1 MDEQKPEPIV
11 EEFKGNKVLVLN
23 PGSKFPFS
31 FGVGKA
37 KLMLDNIEA
46 IKNFVAQYDKKPA

>member
-1 MDEQKPEPIV
+1 MDEQKPTPIV
-11 EEFKGNKVLVLN
+11 EEFKGNKVLNLN

-37 KLMLDNIEA
+37 KLILENIDA
-46 IKNFVAQYDKKPA
+46 IKKFVEEYGRKE

>member
-1 MDEQKPEPIV
+1 MEEQKPIPVV

-31 FGVGKA
+31 FGAGKA
-37 KLMLDNIEA
+37 KIILENIEA
-46 IKNFVAQYDKKPA
+46 IKKFVAEYGKIS

>member
-1 MDEQKPEPIV
+1 MEEQKTQPVV

-37 KLMLDNIEA
+37 KVILENIEA
-46 IKNFVAQYDKKPA
+46 IKKFVAEYDKKQD

>member
-1 MDEQKPEPIV
+1 MEEQKSPVV

-31 FGVGKA
+31 FGAGKA
-37 KLMLDNIEA
+37 KIILENIEA
-46 IKNFVAQYDKKPA
+46 IKKFVAEYGKKD